1 MTRRLIASLTLAG
14 AAFSGVAA
22 DDALARY
29 GDPRDPE
36 VLDTIIREIRDD
48 FVLIDVRTIEEYE
61 EGHIPTAQ
69 NIDHR
74 EIARAMVEGD
84 RSKPV
89 ILYCRTGRRSGIAA
103 RDLERLGYQT
113 IIDFGGINRWR
124 GEIETDN

>member
-14 AAFSGVAA
+14 AAFSGVVA
-22 DDALARY
+22 DDAFAHY

-36 VLDTIIREIRDD
+36 VLGTIIREIRDD

>member
-14 AAFSGVAA
+14 AAFSGVFA
-22 DDALARY
+22 DDVFARY

-48 FVLIDVRTIEEYE
+48 FLLIDVRTVEEYE
-61 EGHIPTAQ
+61 EGRIPTAH

-74 EIARAMVEGD
+74 EIAGAMVEGD

-89 ILYCRTGRRSGIAA
+89 ILYCRTGRRSRIAA
-103 RDLERLGYQT
+103 RDLQRLGYQT